1 MYKFVHIYSCPKT
14 TNIRPLT
21 KRQPHSLDA
30 YHSTITSST
39 KMLPGQVSSPTGL
52 ISWICM
58 S

>member
-30 YHSTITSST
+30 YHSTITSLT
-39 KMLPGQVSSPTGL
+39 KMLPGQVSSPSGL
-52 ISWICM
+52 ISWI
-58 S
+58 